1 MWLCQSATVCGRV
14 SHQVAP
20 IHGSRWRHQDQ
31 ALDCQPAYRLS
42 SALQRMDGVY
52 KCIAKDS
59 SALPRR
65 QDVDTSDAIILHLDV
80 ADGYRSRPTN

>member
-1 MWLCQSATVCGRV
+1 M
-14 SHQVAP
+14 
-20 IHGSRWRHQDQ
+20 
-31 ALDCQPAYRLS
+31 
-42 SALQRMDGVY
+42 QRMDGVY